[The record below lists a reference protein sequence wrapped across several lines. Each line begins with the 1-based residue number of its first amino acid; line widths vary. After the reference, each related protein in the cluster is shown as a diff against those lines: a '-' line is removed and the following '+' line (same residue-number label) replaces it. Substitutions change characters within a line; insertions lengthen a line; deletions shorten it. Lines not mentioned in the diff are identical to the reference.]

1 MVQNVRFTRTHTHL
15 QRNGKMKTH
24 KRWLNFIM
32 SWQDIPITY
41 WGYILSVLCSEKKSF
56 AFFFSRK
63 CEVSKAGP
71 CWAANRQSWQRHEF
85 FSSFRPPFLS
95 LSLFSCR
102 FSRYAAWTRSPGC
115 MRTSRAASPDFHQLR
130 ELVPEYQIE
139 SRCVNTILV
148 SVSLLPQKWLSVAA
162 DVINLEISYMF
173 TSLPPLGTHTI
184 CQFVSVVHIN

>member
-1 MVQNVRFTRTHTHL
+1 MAKFHYVLAGYSDNLLGIHSLCVMQRKNHL
-15 QRNGKMKTH
+15 H
-24 KRWLNFIM
+24 
-32 SWQDIPITY
+32 
-41 WGYILSVLCSEKKSF
+41 
-56 AFFFSRK
+56 FFFRK

-115 MRTSRAASPDFHQLR
+115 MRTSRAASPEFHQLR

-139 SRCVNTILV
+139 TRCVNTILV

-162 DVINLEISYMF
+162 DVINLEIFHMF
-173 TSLPPLGTHTI
+173 TSLSPLGTLTI